1 VTTFSYSYR
10 HKYSFGFVLSLLV
23 LLASCSDGGDN
34 GASLSGSCDV
44 TQRNQFVHNEMLD
57 RYYWYQ
63 QVPEQVD
70 YDRFTSPQQILDY
83 LRYERYDRFSYITS
97 QSEYE
102 NLFNDGTYIGYGF
115 SYRIESAN
123 SVRVRFVYQQS
134 AAGMAG
140 ILRGDEILELNGQAV
155 ANIIAA
161 NSWDSIFGAP
171 RIGVPLTIKLRRNP
185 GLVETLILDK
195 SKVTINTVLHSEVID
210 SDPYQIGY
218 LVFNSF
224 LRTSVAELDAVFRQF
239 KLLGVN
245 QLILDLRYNGGGSVE
260 VARSLASYIR
270 STTVPNRDLFVELRF
285 NDKYSSENL
294 NYYLRPEPN
303 TLALD
308 ELTVITTEMTCSASE
323 LIVAALK
330 PYLNRVTTIGG
341 TSCGKPVGMIPVNF
355 CEQTLLAVNFAS
367 FNVDGEGDYFSGIA
381 AQCAVGD
388 DTRKAFGDL
397 SEPMLQAAR
406 HYIDNQL
413 CQSPVARRSYPVTG
427 LSGLQ
432 AIAGAI

>member
-1 VTTFSYSYR
+1 MNTYSHRYR
-10 HKYSFGFVLSLLV
+10 QKYSFGLVILLLL
-23 LLASCSDGGDN
+23 LLASCSGGGGDGG
-34 GASLSGSCDV
+34 SCEV
-44 TQRNQFVHNEMLD
+44 TQLNRLVHNDMLD

-70 YDRFTSPQQILDY
+70 YDRFASAQQLLDY
-83 LRYERYDRFSYITS
+83 LRYARFDRFSYITS

-102 NLFNDGTYIGYGF
+102 NLFNNGTYIGYGF
-115 SYRIESAN
+115 SYHIESAN
-123 SVRVRFVYQQS
+123 SVRIRFTYHQS
-134 AAGMAG
+134 AAGLAG
-140 ILRGDEILELNGQAV
+140 ILRGDEILELNGQTV

-161 NSWDSIFGAP
+161 NSWDNIFGAP
-171 RIGVPLTIKLRRNP
+171 LIGVPLTIKLRRNS

-210 SDPYQIGY
+210 SGPNKIGY

-224 LRTSVAELDAVFRQF
+224 LQTSIVELDAVFRQF

-260 VARSLASYIR
+260 VARRLASYIR
-270 STTVPNRDLFVELRF
+270 SATVANSDLFVELRL
-285 NDKYSSENL
+285 NDKYTSENL
-294 NYYLRPEPN
+294 SYYLQAEPN
-303 TLALD
+303 TLVLD
-308 ELTVITTEMTCSASE
+308 ELTVITTEATCSASE
-323 LIVAALK
+323 LIVSALK

-355 CEQTLLAVNFAS
+355 CEQTLLAVNFAG
-367 FNVDGEGDYFSGIA
+367 FNADGDGDYFSGIS
-381 AQCAVGD
+381 AQCPVSD
-388 DTRKAFGDL
+388 DPSKAFGDS
-397 SEPMLQAAR
+397 SEPMLQAAK
-406 HYIDNQL
+406 HYVDNQL
-413 CQSPVARRSYPVTG
+413 CQSTVLRRSYPVTG